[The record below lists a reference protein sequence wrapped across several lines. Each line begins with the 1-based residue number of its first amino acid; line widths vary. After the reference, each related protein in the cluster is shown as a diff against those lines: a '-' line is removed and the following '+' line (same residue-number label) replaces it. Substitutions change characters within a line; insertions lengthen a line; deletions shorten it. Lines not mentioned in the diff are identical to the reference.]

1 MPSIYTSFMS
11 ADIVNQGDEII
22 SVGQLNQQAKTL
34 LENQFRGVSV
44 IGEISNMARPSSG
57 HIYFTLKDEDGAI
70 RCAMFRNQNLRLNF
84 EPQNG
89 DQCILKGQ
97 VSLYAPRGDY
107 QLIVS
112 SMQPAGAGNLM
123 HQFEELKKKLD
134 AEGLFAQ
141 EIKKQLPKQPKHIG
155 VITSESTAAFQDI
168 LTTIQRRAPVSQV
181 SLIPATVQGDTAPK
195 TLIEALQ
202 STLNYNNLNPD
213 NAFDVILIC
222 RGGGSIEDLW
232 AFNNESLAREIFDFP
247 LPIISGVGHEIDFTI
262 VDFVADLRAPTP
274 TAAAELVTEY
284 YFQLNDRLEEWKAS
298 LGYLVQSRLTEKSQT
313 LLFKSQNLKSPLTML
328 KEQSQSLDNIEM
340 RLANTVQGIM
350 SNAKQNFQLATSQIY
365 QSSTLQRFE
374 NYEDRIKTNLRSLN
388 FQIKN
393 LIDKKKLMLE
403 SITTN
408 LKAISPLAV
417 LDRGYAIVMNENGQA
432 LKSSKDIK
440 VGDTVTTRLGDG
452 GFTSN
457 VSKKD

>member
-1 MPSIYTSFMS
+1 MS
-11 ADIVNQGDEII
+11 EDIVEQPDEII
-22 SVGQLNQQAKTL
+22 SVGQLNQQAKKL
-34 LENQFRGVSV
+34 LEQQFRGVSV
-44 IGEISNMARPSSG
+44 IGEISNIARPSSG

-84 EPQNG
+84 NPQNG

-141 EIKKQLPKQPKHIG
+141 AVKKNIPKQPKHIG
-155 VITSESTAAFQDI
+155 IITSESTAAFQDI
-168 LTTIQRRAPVSQV
+168 LTTIQRRAPISQV
-181 SLIPATVQGDTAPK
+181 SLIPAMVQGDTAPRA
-195 TLIEALQ
+195 LIKALQ
-202 STLNYNNLNPD
+202 NTLSFNNHNPE
-213 NAFDVILIC
+213 NAFDVILMC

-232 AFNNESLAREIFDFP
+232 AFNNESLAREIFDYP

-262 VDFVADLRAPTP
+262 ADFVADLRAPTP

-284 YFQLNDRLEEWKAS
+284 YFQLKDKLEEWNANLS
-298 LGYLVQSRLTEKSQT
+298 YLIHSRLSEKSQT
-313 LLFKSQNLKSPLTML
+313 TLFASQKLKSPLTML
-328 KEQSQSLDNIEM
+328 KEQSQSLDNFEI
-340 RLANTVQGIM
+340 RLANIM
-350 SNAKQNFQLATSQIY
+350 QSILNNAKQNFQLATSQIY
-365 QSSTLQRFE
+365 QSSALQRFGKH
-374 NYEDRIKTNLRSLN
+374 EDRLNSNLKLLN
-388 FQIKN
+388 SNIKN
-393 LIDKKKLMLE
+393 LIDRKKLMLE
-403 SITTN
+403 SISSN

-432 LKSSKDIK
+432 LKSSKELK
-440 VGDTVTTRLGDG
+440 VGDAVTTRLADG
-452 GFTSN
+452 GFNSN
-457 VSKKD
+457 VSKKN